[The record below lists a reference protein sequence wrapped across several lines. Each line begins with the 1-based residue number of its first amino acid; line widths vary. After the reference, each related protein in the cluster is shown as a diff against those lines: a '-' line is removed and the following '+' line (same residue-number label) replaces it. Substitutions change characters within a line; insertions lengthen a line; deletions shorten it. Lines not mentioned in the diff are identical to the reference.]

1 MRKTLHP
8 KLLAA
13 AVAAT
18 IAIPTSAQSVLE
30 EVVVVAQKREQNVQD
45 VPIAITA
52 FTGEQ
57 MNAPGVSESFDTPPF
72 LPVFT
77 SQVTWRVKTLSSRFV
92 ASPRTT
98 LMTSSRHRMRFTSMR
113 VTSRLRKPKLS
124 QCSISIA

>member
-18 IAIPTSAQSVLE
+18 ISIPASAQSVLE

-57 MNAPGVSESFDTPPF
+57 MNALGV
-72 LPVFT
+72 
-77 SQVTWRVKTLSSRFV
+77 
-92 ASPRTT
+92 
-98 LMTSSRHRMRFTSMR
+98 
-113 VTSRLRKPKLS
+113 
-124 QCSISIA
+124 